1 MALDR
6 SGWRFSVTERLASGD
21 VHERPMLEAKREP
34 LPLAMNERDARLT
47 ALFQQEASF
56 VWRVVR
62 RLGVPDADAQD
73 AVQEVF
79 MVVARRLPEYEER
92 GSLRAW
98 LVAIARQVA
107 LHAQRARFR
116 RERKAQAARLVEA
129 PVDPQAALEHSEAAQ
144 FIQSFLNELDR
155 DQALVFYLAEL
166 EGLTAPEIA
175 ACLQVKL
182 NTVYGRLRLAR
193 QRFEARVAQRQ
204 RAEGA

>member
-6 SGWRFSVTERLASGD
+6 PGWRFSVTEWRARGD
-21 VHERPMLEAKREP
+21 VHGKPMLEAKREP
-34 LPLAMNERDARLT
+34 VPLAMNERDARLT

-62 RLGVPDADAQD
+62 RLGVPDADAED

-92 GSLRAW
+92 GSVRAW

-116 RERKAQAARLVEA
+116 RERKAQAARLVET
-129 PVDPQAALEHSEAAQ
+129 PVDPQAALEQSEAAQ

-155 DQALVFYLAEL
+155 DQALVFYLVEL

-175 ACLQVKL
+175 ASLQVKL

-204 RAEGA
+204 RVEGA